1 MNHKEIIKEATA
13 GEITVGF
20 EIEIMLATLA
30 QEYVVVAESPDK
42 KIMFAGSPGISRLP
56 NGCLLA
62 SYEWFR
68 PKPYTQTIP
77 FQTEVKVSKDGGKK
91 DYEVGYGK
99 PPRYTQFGA
108 ENGNKRNKKG
118 RPPGR
123 NILEFDRLSEEALWH
138 CFHESAQK
146 PVSIVEDGQE
156 MVIPLIMA
164 ITKSMAKDAA
174 QGDKYARRDYL
185 KYLEKAVK
193 GNFYLF
199 FINKDLCAWF
209 SFS

>member
-1 MNHKEIIKEATA
+1 M
-13 GEITVGF
+13 
-20 EIEIMLATLA
+20 
-30 QEYVVVAESPDK
+30 
-42 KIMFAGSPGISRLP
+42 
-56 NGCLLA
+56 
-62 SYEWFR
+62 
-68 PKPYTQTIP
+68 
-77 FQTEVKVSKDGGKK
+77 SKDGGKK

-193 GNFYLF
+193 GKDKLMEDVQSILADYRERKLTALKKPGSLQCFDAFYGWYMSKKHLRSMDGEDKWPYEDGEPYSDEDWGVYLRQYEYLK
-199 FINKDLCAWF
+199 NNSSKSLPWPVKYPRENL
-209 SFS
+209 